1 MKPEYFKEIEVPY
14 YYKVL
19 GRKGENLKVLEVSS
33 SAIELGYY
41 PESWVKDTAKS
52 CTEAVF
58 VKRYNQTLKKIERAV
73 AK

>member
-1 MKPEYFKEIEVPY
+1 MKPEYWKETDSPY

-41 PESWVKDTAKS
+41 PESWVKDTS
-52 CTEAVF
+52 NPCSEAAF
-58 VKRYNQTLKKIERAV
+58 LIRYGKTLKKIERAM

>member
-1 MKPEYFKEIEVPY
+1 MKPEYFKETDCNY

-19 GRKGENLKVLEVSS
+19 GHKEENLKVLEVSS

-41 PESWVKDTAKS
+41 PESWVKDTAKTCS
-52 CTEAVF
+52 EAAF
-58 VKRYNQTLKKIERAV
+58 LKQYNKTLKKIERAV

>member
-19 GRKGENLKVLEVSS
+19 GRNGENLKVLEASS
-33 SAIELGYY
+33 SVIELGYY
-41 PESWVKDTAKS
+41 PESWVKDTAKTCS
-52 CTEAVF
+52 EAAF
-58 VKRYNQTLKKIERAV
+58 LKQYNKTLKKIERAV